1 MGILQVPALTFTV
14 VHLRPA
20 KEQLTSWCH
29 SRRVGRAVLSLS
41 PETNTCLEDALWGAS
56 PLLLVLG
63 ARASHPLLGS
73 SFQRGNMGFLGGV
86 PLGGPDPPAH
96 LTWGLHL
103 VAVWPWA
110 LDLPPVHSSDDKAP
124 YYMGDSA
131 WYTSPECLLAS
142 EWQSRKRCGA
152 GGSPARPPSSNSI
165 TPVTSWC
172 PVSQR
177 RYRHLHRLG
186 HCRCRCAVFYSG
198 FPFILFPR
206 GHFPLSLVKK
216 KNTRL
221 HLRPTSVW
229 ITCF

>member
-29 SRRVGRAVLSLS
+29 SPRVGRAVLSLS

-142 EWQSRKRCGA
+142 EWQSQGKGVVLAAHRRDRLLVTASHPWPADVRCHSVGTDTCTVWVTVGA
-152 GGSPARPPSSNSI
+152 GVLFFTLVFLLYFSPEVI
-165 TPVTSWC
+165 
-172 PVSQR
+172 
-177 RYRHLHRLG
+177 
-186 HCRCRCAVFYSG
+186 
-198 FPFILFPR
+198 FPFLWLKRKIPAYTLDPPR
-206 GHFPLSLVKK
+206 FE
-216 KNTRL
+216 
-221 HLRPTSVW
+221 
-229 ITCF
+229 